1 MSVRALI
8 DYIIRARQS
17 PVMKSVRA
25 SHILVPNQK
34 DAQGIMDRIEKGEDF
49 AALAKRFSKCP
60 SKAKGGDLGWFGKG
74 QMVKPFEDACFNGK
88 TGDVVLVQTEF
99 GYHVIKI
106 TGQK

>member
-1 MSVRALI
+1 MTFIYHPMHRPHMV
-8 DYIIRARQS
+8 
-17 PVMKSVRA
+17 KSVRA
-25 SHILVPNQK
+25 SHILVPNEK
-34 DAQGIMDRIEKGEDF
+34 DARSIMDRIEKGEDF

-60 SKAKGGDLGWFGKG
+60 SKSKGGDLGWFAKG

-88 TGDVVLVQTEF
+88 TNDVVLVQTEF